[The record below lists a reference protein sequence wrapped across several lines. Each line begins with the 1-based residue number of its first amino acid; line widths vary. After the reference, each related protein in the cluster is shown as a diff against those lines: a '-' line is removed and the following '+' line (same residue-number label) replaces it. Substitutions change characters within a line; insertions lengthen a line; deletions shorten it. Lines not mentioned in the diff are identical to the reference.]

1 MRAVA
6 TTSCAVRMLRDGHH
20 LVSEQ
25 EKEVDVAMMGYGYD
39 GGGAWMWVFGGL
51 MMVGVVVLIGL
62 AVWAVVTA
70 TTRGTGVRTAPES
83 SSAGGRDRIRQ
94 VLDERYARGEM
105 TSEEYTER
113 LHTLGL

>member
-1 MRAVA
+1 
-6 TTSCAVRMLRDGHH
+6 
-20 LVSEQ
+20 
-25 EKEVDVAMMGYGYD
+25 MMGYGYND
-39 GGGAWMWVFGGL
+39 GGVWMWVFGGL
-51 MMVGVVVLIGL
+51 MMIGVVVLIGL
-62 AVWAVVTA
+62 AVWAVVHA

-83 SSAGGRDRIRQ
+83 SPTGGRERTRQ

>member
-1 MRAVA
+1 
-6 TTSCAVRMLRDGHH
+6 
-20 LVSEQ
+20 
-25 EKEVDVAMMGYGYD
+25 MMGYGYND
-39 GGGAWMWVFGGL
+39 GGLWMWVFGGL
-51 MMVGVVVLIGL
+51 MMIGVVVLIGL

-70 TTRGTGVRTAPES
+70 TTRGTGARTAPES
-83 SSAGGRDRIRQ
+83 SPTGGRARTRQ